1 MRNTTRAVLRK
12 LKRMKLRTVGIS
24 FVISLAM
31 AMLVAGLY
39 LGDTFDYTS
48 DKFFEESNMPDAF
61 YELAG
66 PQNQTAVENA
76 LQSTPGIKEYDV
88 RLKIGGVYDDEGA
101 DISVVLYGVKDPF
114 RDEINKAVVA
124 KGEKNQAPGEAV
136 ALSGMESSGIDA
148 GEDIQVMVNNAS
160 LNLTITG
167 LISSPEYLFPSAFAE
182 YSIPLGGNLIV
193 VFMDLDELQAVAG
206 EGVNDVYVLLNDQG
220 DVEEAGKALAPYGLK
235 KTTLQE
241 DHPSKV
247 FMVVGAAK
255 MRNMFPVIAGIFGVV
270 GFISIFMTIYRIV
283 KNDSRYIGVMMSL
296 GYTRREITRSYLVLG
311 MVLTII
317 GGIFGMILAFLFTQG
332 IMQATIAMYPSMVLR
347 FPFSPLPFII
357 GWIFIIGSVMLSVWI
372 PVSMVTRTTVREAL
386 DYKPKMRVRA
396 NKKVGARLSR
406 ITTMGLRNSTRNPG
420 RAALTIVVVGMTIG
434 IAGSWLV
441 MTDSAWGY
449 MLEMI
454 DSDEWDLRGDFAA
467 PVDEA
472 DVLGNASFLGL
483 QQSDIGASGRMIT
496 FSHMGGFAKKGSNS
510 VGSMIVGCD
519 EWKVAKEFR
528 LESGKLD
535 FNKAV
540 VGTTMIKELDIELG
554 DKITLDMGGNTIT
567 LEVAGIV
574 YDMISPTV
582 YTNKA
587 NLDPLFPSEKC
598 TGVFLILQDRSDANI
613 EAKAKDLQAS
623 PMVNN
628 VVIQKNISEGISGVL
643 EDSMGMLYAFF
654 YINIIIAVV
663 VAASAVI
670 ISTMERDVE
679 FATLD
684 TLGIS
689 KWRVGKSI
697 LVEMTVLSFGSALV
711 GVPMAYLFG
720 WLLAIVMAEVI
731 FYFPIVFAIGA
742 TITTFAAGFAFVLLS
757 SIVPFR
763 YARKLDT
770 EKTLR
775 ERTAG

>member
-1 MRNTTRAVLRK
+1 MMNTTRAVLRK

-39 LGDTFDYTS
+39 LGDTFDHTT
-48 DKFFEESNMPDAF
+48 DQFFLESNMPDVF
-61 YELAG
+61 FELSG
-66 PQNQTAVENA
+66 PQNQTAVENT
-76 LQSTPGIKEYDV
+76 LQSTPEVKEYDV
-88 RLKIGGVYDDEGA
+88 RLKVGGLYDDEGA
-101 DISVVLYGVKDPF
+101 DIAVVLYGVKDPF
-114 RDEINKAVVA
+114 RDEINKAVLTQ
-124 KGEKNQAPGEAV
+124 GENNQGPGEAV
-136 ALSGMESSGIDA
+136 ALSGMEDSGIDA
-148 GEDIQVMVNNAS
+148 GEDILVMVNNVS
-160 LNLTITG
+160 LNLGITG

-182 YSIPLGGNLIV
+182 YSIPLGGNLIII
-193 VFMDLDELQAVAG
+193 FMDLKELQAVAG
-206 EGVNDVYVLLNDQG
+206 EGINDVYVLLRDED
-220 DVEEAGKALAPYGLK
+220 DVDKAAGALEPYGIK
-235 KTTLQE
+235 KTTLQD

-247 FMVVGAAK
+247 FMEVGAAK

-296 GYTRREITRSYLVLG
+296 GYTKGEITRSYMVLG
-311 MVLTII
+311 MILTII
-317 GGIFGMILAFLFTQG
+317 GGAFGMILTFLFSRG
-332 IMQATIAMYPSMVLR
+332 IMEATVSMYPSIVPR
-347 FPFSPLPFII
+347 YPVSPLPFIV

-372 PVSMVTRTTVREAL
+372 PVSMVTRTSVREAL

-396 NKKVGARLSR
+396 NRKVGGRLSR
-406 ITTMGLRNSTRNPG
+406 VTTMGLRNSTRNPG
-420 RAALTIVVVGMTIG
+420 RMVLTIVVVGMTIG

-449 MLEMI
+449 MVEMI

-467 PVDEA
+467 PVNES

-483 QQSDIGASGRMIT
+483 QQTDIGQDGSMIT
-496 FSHMGGFAKKGSNS
+496 FSHMGGFAKKGGDSTD
-510 VGSMIVGCD
+510 SMIIGCD
-519 EWKVAKEFR
+519 QWEIAKEFR
-528 LESGKLD
+528 LQSGDLD

-540 VGTTMIKELDIELG
+540 VGTNMINELDLELG
-554 DKITLDMGGNTIT
+554 DDITLDVAGNTVT
-567 LEVAGIV
+567 LEVGGIV
-574 YDMISPTV
+574 YDMLTPTV
-582 YTNKA
+582 YTNKG
-587 NLDPLFPSEKC
+587 NLAPLFPTEKC
-598 TGVFLILQDRSDANI
+598 TGVFLILQDRSDANV
-613 EAKAKDLQAS
+613 EAKAKELQAS

-628 VVIQKNISEGISGVL
+628 VVIQKNISEGITSVL
-643 EDSMGMLYAFF
+643 DDSMGLLYGFF

-689 KWRVGKSI
+689 KWMVGKSI
-697 LVEMTVLSFGSALV
+697 LVEMGVLSFGSALV

-720 WLLAIVMAEVI
+720 WLLAIVMSEVI
-731 FYFPIVFAIGA
+731 FYFPIIFAIGA
-742 TITTFAAGFAFVLLS
+742 TMTTFVAGFAFVLLS
-757 SIVPFR
+757 SIVPIR
-763 YARKLDT
+763 YSRKLDT
-770 EKTLR
+770 EKTIR